1 MVLFPVDHANV
12 VMNDRSFAIFSVLI
26 GSSSSLVVLLVY
38 FSHSACAYFATS
50 SIIPPYQWSKN
61 RRCSNKLN
69 RYRGSN
75 PYYGSVDDLP
85 AVFNYDTLPAS
96 EEKDSFSTLAFCVA
110 QCLAASDAKRAT
122 GFDGASTGWTSWID
136 QDSEFM
142 LRECLDKLCL
152 APSNSDK
159 S

>member
-1 MVLFPVDHANV
+1 
-12 VMNDRSFAIFSVLI
+12 MNGRSFVVFLVLI
-26 GSSSSLVVLLVY
+26 GSSSSLLVLLVY

-50 SIIPPYQWSKN
+50 SNIPPYQWSRN

-69 RYRGSN
+69 RDRGSR
-75 PYYGSVDDLP
+75 PDYGSADNLSTVLIDH
-85 AVFNYDTLPAS
+85 TLPAS
-96 EEKDSFSTLAFCVA
+96 EEKDAFFTLAFCVT
-110 QCLAASDAKRAT
+110 QCLVASDAKRAT

-136 QDSEFM
+136 QDSEFV

-152 APSNSDK
+152 TPRTSDQ